1 MKSFIKIIALLPI
14 TALFIGCSDDSGND
28 LESKTLKLAE
38 LRTQVR
44 ELENKM
50 KQLES
55 EIAMVDPEYGQN
67 TNNIVLV
74 SSSRVKPTKFEHKI
88 EIRGTVESR
97 KNVIIS
103 AEIGGRIETINIKGG
118 HEVSKGQVLMTIDSD
133 VTQNT
138 IAELET
144 SLELAQVIFERQ
156 SNLWEK
162 KIGTEIQYLEAKNR
176 KESLER
182 KLTTTKS
189 KLALSVLRAPFDGSV
204 DEISVR
210 IGEIAMPGVP
220 LLRIVNQND
229 MYIQADV
236 SEIYIGRFKKNQT
249 TDIHFPS
256 QNKNLVSKI
265 NAVSQV
271 INKENRTFS
280 IEIELPAVDFTIK
293 PNQVTMLKLT
303 DYVNDE
309 AIVVP
314 TRLIQRDDEGTF
326 VFGIDENSNNPLAS
340 KIHVITGFSYNSQT
354 EITEGLVEG
363 DLIVNEGFR
372 EVSQGVEV
380 QIATASSAN

>member
-44 ELENKM
+44 ELENEM

-103 AEIGGRIETINIKGG
+103 AEIGGRIETINIKEG

-189 KLALSVLRAPFDGSV
+189 QLALSVLRAPFDGSV

-236 SEIYIGRFKKNQT
+236 SETYIGRFKKNQT

-271 INKENRTFS
+271 INRENRTFS

-340 KIHVITGFSYNSQT
+340 KIHVTTGFSYNSQT